1 MSRERLREVK
11 RDSLPL
17 VVDLRKRNAIH
28 FPKQRFWERGC
39 KVALHATALAVE
51 TRLAKI
57 LIPLRDNLGASRL
70 DDTHD
75 VAERFG
81 RNARIVVTQIRLPGF
96 GDPNLGRPGS
106 RRPLGNVDMDWLE
119 RVSLVRQKYTQ
130 YGPILKI

>member
-1 MSRERLREVK
+1 MK

-57 LIPLRDNLGASRL
+57 LIPLRDNLGASRPMIRMML
-70 DDTHD
+70 RSVLGGMRELLLHRYVFPALVIQIL
-75 VAERFG
+75 VARAVG
-81 RNARIVVTQIRLPGF
+81 AP
-96 GDPNLGRPGS
+96 
-106 RRPLGNVDMDWLE
+106 
-119 RVSLVRQKYTQ
+119 
-130 YGPILKI
+130 